1 MIKDYWLYLLLLAG
15 TTYLTRAVPLMLVR
29 EKIRNRFLKSFLYIL
44 PYTVLT
50 TMTVP
55 GIFYAAGNIPASA
68 TGFLAACFLAWKNKS
83 VMSVAIAACVGVL
96 AVQGILMVL

>member
-1 MIKDYWLYLLLLAG
+1 MIPDFWIYLLLLSG

-29 EKIRNRFLKSFLYIL
+29 KKITNRFLRSFLYVL

-55 GIFYAAGNIPASA
+55 GIFYAAGDIPAA
-68 TGFLAACFLAWKNKS
+68 AAGFFAACYLAWREKS

-96 AVQGILMVL
+96 IVEMIL